1 MTVFDNDDYT
11 LLNPGTV
18 FTDLIQNVVV
28 EYNKEHG
35 GTFPPSAIAG
45 QFSAINQSCFSEM
58 LDNQKLLEN
67 YVSIVD
73 KYQIMCEEQSFH
85 DGFCLGMKIAAEA
98 FMGSEEIL
106 E

>member
-1 MTVFDNDDYT
+1 MSNIIIDLRNGNLEPTNNFGKNNTKLQSYELKVQEKYEILFKS
-11 LLNPGTV
+11 LNG
-18 FTDLIQNVVV
+18 
-28 EYNKEHG
+28 
-35 GTFPPSAIAG
+35 
-45 QFSAINQSCFSEM
+45 
-58 LDNQKLLEN
+58 DNQKLLEN
-67 YVSIVD
+67 YVSIAD